1 MWHHPKS
8 SELVGALPLSGGAE
22 NSGVGAPHLCCQEE
36 GVGFDVTGPSCRHQG
51 LRGLWDTSLLPSALG
66 RETGGRKL
74 LWFPRWAGGR
84 GAQKPA
90 QHCRSAA
97 GAGRGLCWE
106 SGRRGWGS
114 QRGEAL
120 NARSSCVHTTNSSQV
135 GSTLETGSQTRPSSA
150 HSDHPT
156 RPGTCPRPPSART
169 NSSSLPRGSAQPSG
183 GGRGHRLF
191 FCPPCLAPCRAHCGH
206 VIPINDQWP

>member
-106 SGRRGWGS
+106 SGRRGWAH
-114 QRGEAL
+114 RE
-120 NARSSCVHTTNSSQV
+120 
-135 GSTLETGSQTRPSSA
+135 ERPSMPGRPVCTQ
-150 HSDHPT
+150 PT
-156 RPGTCPRPPSART
+156 LARWGLPLRLGPKPGPAQPTLIIRPGQARALGPPPHAPIPPLSLGAVPSPLVVGGDTGFSSVPRA
-169 NSSSLPRGSAQPSG
+169 
-183 GGRGHRLF
+183 
-191 FCPPCLAPCRAHCGH
+191 
-206 VIPINDQWP
+206 